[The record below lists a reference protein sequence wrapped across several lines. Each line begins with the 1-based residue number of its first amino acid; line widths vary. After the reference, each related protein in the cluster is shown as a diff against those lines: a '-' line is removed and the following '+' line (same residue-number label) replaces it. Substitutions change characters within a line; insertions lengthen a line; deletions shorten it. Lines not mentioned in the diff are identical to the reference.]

1 MTNHK
6 TRYILNNC
14 LRLALGLALT
24 LAAVALP
31 LRVFASG
38 PARPGILFGSVAMDI
53 PVVMDQRLS
62 PLTRYL
68 AHSLG
73 RPVSLRLSPTMSNA
87 INEISSGTVDIAYL
101 TPVAYVAAHE
111 RAHVKLIARLVTNH
125 RSAFNLVIVVRK
137 DSPIRKVSDLR
148 GKRFAFGDPAAVLQR
163 AVVVGAGMPLTDL
176 GTYRFLD
183 HYDNIVSGVLVGDF
197 DAGILT
203 DAIAAKAVGQGL
215 RVIYTSPALPP
226 YNITASSKMSDGM
239 VRRLRTALLA
249 LDNRKPADRAVI
261 KALDPVYDG
270 FAPGSDKD
278 YNVIR
283 RLIAP
288 FEKPADPP

>member
-1 MTNHK
+1 MTSHN
-6 TRYILNNC
+6 TRYLLNDC

-31 LRVFASG
+31 HRVFASG
-38 PARPGILFGSVAMDI
+38 PAHAGILFGSVAMDI
-53 PVVMDQRLS
+53 PAVMDQRLS

-87 INEISSGTVDIAYL
+87 INEISSGDVDIAYL
-101 TPVAYVAAHE
+101 TPVAYVAARE
-111 RAHVKLIARLVTNH
+111 RAHVKLIARLVTDH
-125 RSAFNLVIVVRK
+125 RSAFKLVIVVRQ

-148 GKRFAFGDPAAVLQR
+148 GKRFAFGDPAAILQR
-163 AVVVGAGMPLTDL
+163 AVVVGAGIRLSDF
-176 GTYRFLD
+176 GAYRFLN
-183 HYDNIVSGVLVGDF
+183 HYDNIVRGILVGDF

-203 DAIAAKAVGQGL
+203 DAIAAKAVKEGL
-215 RVIYTSPALPP
+215 RVIYSSPALPP
-226 YNITASSKMSDGM
+226 YNITASSKMSDRM
-239 VRRLRTALLA
+239 VRRLKTALLA
-249 LDNRKPADRAVI
+249 LDDRKPADRAVI
-261 KALDPVYDG
+261 RALDPAYDG
-270 FAPGSDKD
+270 FAPGSDRD

-288 FEKPADPP
+288 FEKPAQLP